1 MLINNKLKT
10 FIAATL
16 LTGAISASARADD
29 DEDHMP
35 FARNKVWQSEC
46 GECHVAYPPG
56 MLPAASWR
64 VLMSGLNK
72 HFGSDASL
80 DKATVRE
87 ISDFL
92 EKNAGRRRHE
102 SPPLLRITETRWFIH
117 EHDEI
122 AERTWKNPR
131 IKSPANC
138 AACHPG
144 AESGNFNEHNIR
156 IPK

>member
-1 MLINNKLKT
+1 MLINNKLRT
-10 FIAATL
+10 LIAATL

-29 DEDHMP
+29 DEDHRP
-35 FARNKVWQSEC
+35 FAKNKVWQSEC

-80 DKATVRE
+80 DKATARE

-102 SPPLLRITETRWFIH
+102 STPLLRITETRWFIH